1 MRTNCVPIAAELFLY
16 SYEDGLTQK
25 LTTDKVI
32 QKLRPLI
39 SLSGLLVMFCQL
51 IIHFDDWIPSIHNKE
66 LKIKETT

>member
-1 MRTNCVPIAAELFLY
+1 VTQNCTYKWKNKKYNNVRKVPQFQSIIGISMRTNCVPIAAELFLY

-39 SLSGLLVMFCQL
+39 SLS
-51 IIHFDDWIPSIHNKE
+51 
-66 LKIKETT
+66 